1 MQATIEI
8 SMYPLSD
15 DYINRVLD
23 FLNILNQY
31 ENITVETNGLS
42 TQIFG
47 VYDDLMDILKTEM
60 FKVLIAQNAIFVLKI
75 GKGTLRY
82 DED

>member
-1 MQATIEI
+1 MKATIEI

-15 DYINRVLD
+15 DYIERVLD
-23 FLNILNQY
+23 FLKTLNQY

-42 TQIFG
+42 TQVFG
-47 VYDDLMDILKTEM
+47 EYEELIEILKMEM

-75 GKGTLRY
+75 GKGILKY
-82 DED
+82 AES

>member
-1 MQATIEI
+1 MKATIEI

-15 DYINRVLD
+15 DYIERVLD
-23 FLNILNQY
+23 FLKILNQY

-42 TQIFG
+42 TQVFG
-47 VYDDLMDILKTEM
+47 EYEELMEVLKMEM

-75 GKGTLRY
+75 GKGILKY
-82 DED
+82 AES